1 MGTWGG
7 DGGVCRDESGVTT
20 YVGASTYLESR
31 DQFSAHYKKAQRRQ
45 RTLWDLY
52 IAKNGWGI
60 EMIKTHDLAPL
71 VKGGIPDELR
81 GTDHDTRHDQTR
93 HDTCLRGGRTD

>member
-1 MGTWGG
+1 MATRGV
-7 DGGVCRDESGVTT
+7 VCRDESGVST
-20 YVGASTYLESR
+20 YVGASTYLENR
-31 DQFSAHYKKAQRRQ
+31 DQFSAHYRKAQRRQ
-45 RTLWDLY
+45 RALWDLY

-81 GTDHDTRHDQTR
+81 GTPDARRHTRR
-93 HDTCLRGGRTD
+93 HLLEGRTD